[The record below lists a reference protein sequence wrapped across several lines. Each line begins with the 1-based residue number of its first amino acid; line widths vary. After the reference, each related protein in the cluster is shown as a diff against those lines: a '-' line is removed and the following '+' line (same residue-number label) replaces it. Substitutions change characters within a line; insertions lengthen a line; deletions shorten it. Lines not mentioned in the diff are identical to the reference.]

1 MITDVKSFRTLNTA
15 ASTSDVEVV
24 RRFFDERGAGWAC
37 VMAGI
42 SPVPGLPPVAGEELD
57 GLAGLPPVAGR
68 SLAGAMLGFGFELAL
83 GFNDIMASQLRRIA
97 ARGIRGKGG
106 N

>member
-1 MITDVKSFRTLNTA
+1 MITDEKDAPWFRALNTA

-24 RRFFDERGAGWAC
+24 RRYFDERGAGWAC

-42 SPVPGLPPVAGEELD
+42 SPVP
-57 GLAGLPPVAGR
+57 GLPPVAGR